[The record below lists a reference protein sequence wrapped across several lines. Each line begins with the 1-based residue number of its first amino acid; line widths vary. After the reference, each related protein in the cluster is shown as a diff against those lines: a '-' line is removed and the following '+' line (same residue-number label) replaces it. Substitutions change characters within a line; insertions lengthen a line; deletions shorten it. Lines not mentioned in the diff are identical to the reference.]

1 MEDQKMYE
9 QEVEAMREHLKN
21 LGAKLEER
29 KARFKQE
36 KYDKLFRRLQAIHK
50 RLDEIDALL
59 FTEAALT
66 DEPDE
71 DVLGGVTF

>member
-1 MEDQKMYE
+1 MEDQEMYE

-29 KARFKQE
+29 KARFKQ
-36 KYDKLFRRLQAIHK
+36 KYDKHFRTLQAIHK

-66 DEPDE
+66 DKPDE